1 MSGSNLKQ
9 EKYISQHGYALQLL
23 FILFGQNLNL
33 KGTFLVILKMLGQ
46 ILKMACLHFV
56 HSIAVLMR
64 LNFVT

>member
-33 KGTFLVILKMLGQ
+33 KGTFLVILKMWGQ
-46 ILKMACLHFV
+46 IFKNGLSSF
-56 HSIAVLMR
+56 R
-64 LNFVT
+64 T